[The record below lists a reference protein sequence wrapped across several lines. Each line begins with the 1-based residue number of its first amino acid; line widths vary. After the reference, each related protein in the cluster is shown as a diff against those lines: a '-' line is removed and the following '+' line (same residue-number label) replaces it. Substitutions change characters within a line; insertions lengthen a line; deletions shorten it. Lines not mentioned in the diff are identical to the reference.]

1 MQQAT
6 DVSKVAVIYCR
17 VSTTRQEEE
26 GTSLE
31 SQERECREF
40 CGREGLRVA
49 AVFKDTSSGANMD
62 RAGLESTL
70 EIITQGDAGVLVT
83 YAYDRLARNLTHQA
97 VITYQVEDK
106 HGGKLLSVTEERDDS
121 PMAALMRTFRGV
133 MAEEERKKILE
144 RTDRGKRQRARNGA
158 MSATVSA
165 YGYHWT
171 DDRRSYV
178 IDPDTAQI
186 VRRVFAEVTAG
197 HSMSRIAR
205 TLTLE
210 GVPTPSARHANV
222 QEGGNRRVAPA
233 WNGETVRK
241 LLINPL
247 YKGEPVAFS
256 RQVVKERVRDPETG
270 EMRRV
275 RKARPGANPI
285 ALPASPALAIVTP
298 PEWMAANEQL
308 KRNKE
313 ESARSSTHAKN
324 HLLRAGFVF
333 CGSCGRKLIAKA
345 TRSYGKMQYKYECM
359 GNNVAKRHTCESG
372 ATISAPMLDTDIW
385 GKVLVVINTD
395 AVARALLER
404 SGGGVG
410 DPATLTGLQDRLTGY
425 DGTLEKL
432 GKRRRMLRRQQANA
446 YDDSEYDEL
455 EAEIKQVSE
464 RLRTLTQERDEVAET
479 VERLTANAATVAP
492 LIQRI
497 RHVDEDAPFDVEP
510 GDVTF
515 LPGGKAGFQL
525 ELPQDAPEPGEPGY
539 EEAILMATYAF
550 MAPRKEQLRGK
561 AVTHLADDLTMM
573 EKRSILRWLGVR
585 VDVYREARRQYRWE
599 LRFNTPTGSGPFPLG
614 DSETP
619 VVTTSFMS
627 TKMAGC

>member
-1 MQQAT
+1 MQATKQAT
-6 DVSKVAVIYCR
+6 DVSRIAVIYCR
-17 VSTTRQEEE
+17 VSTSRQEAE

-31 SQERECREF
+31 TQEQECRAF
-40 CGREGLRVA
+40 CEREGL
-49 AVFKDTSSGANMD
+49 AVGAVHRDASSGGNMD
-62 RAGLESTL
+62 RPGLESAL
-70 EIITQGDAGVLVT
+70 DMVAQGEASALVV
-83 YAYDRLARNLTHQA
+83 YAYDRLARNLNHQA
-97 VITYQVEDK
+97 VITYRVEDQQ
-106 HGGKLLSVTEERDDS
+106 GGKLLSVTEERDDS

-144 RTDRGKRQRARNGA
+144 RTQRGKRQRARNGA

-165 YGYHWT
+165 YGYVWT
-171 DDRRSYV
+171 DDRRGYV

-197 HSMSRIAR
+197 RSLSMISR
-205 TLTLE
+205 TLTQE
-210 GVPTPSARHANV
+210 GVPTPSARHANAHA
-222 QEGGNRRVAPA
+222 GGNRRVAPA

-270 EMRRV
+270 EVRTVRRSL
-275 RKARPGANPI
+275 PGASPI
-285 ALPASPALAIVTP
+285 ALPASTALAIVTP
-298 PEWMAANEQL
+298 AEWLAANEQL
-308 KRNKE
+308 QRNKE

-333 CGSCGRKLIAKA
+333 CGTCGRKLLAKA
-345 TRSYGKMQYKYECM
+345 TRSYGQMQYRYECM
-359 GNNVAKRHTCESG
+359 GNNVAKRHTCEAG
-372 ATISAPMLDTDIW
+372 ATISAPMLDADIW
-385 GKVLVVINTD
+385 GKVLVVLNTD

-410 DPATLTGLQDRLTGY
+410 DPAMLAELQDRLTGY

-455 EAEIKQVSE
+455 EAEIKQVSD

-492 LIQRI
+492 LIERI
-497 RHVDEDAPFDVEP
+497 RHVDVDAPFDVEP

-515 LPGGKAGFQL
+515 LPGGKVGFQL
-525 ELPQDAPEPGEPGY
+525 ELPQDAPEPGEPG
-539 EEAILMATYAF
+539 
-550 MAPRKEQLRGK
+550 
-561 AVTHLADDLTMM
+561 
-573 EKRSILRWLGVR
+573 
-585 VDVYREARRQYRWE
+585 
-599 LRFNTPTGSGPFPLG
+599 
-614 DSETP
+614 
-619 VVTTSFMS
+619 
-627 TKMAGC
+627 